1 MSSIIRYIVYYDYVL
16 DCQCMQS
23 GAENLMIKFDLPH
36 MMVCARTIQ
45 TILKGMD
52 VASFSGHLPPPTWP
66 GNKAI

>member
-1 MSSIIRYIVYYDYVL
+1 MFLIANA
-16 DCQCMQS
+16 CMQS